1 MHFYYFIHS
10 FKAKPA
16 EVQRK
21 FTYYIAEQRVF
32 FYILQLQ
39 KSFISY
45 QYYNILDITPITR
58 SGHGDAA
65 GPRVQTGRSGRPKN
79 P

>member
-1 MHFYYFIHS
+1 M
-10 FKAKPA
+10 
-16 EVQRK
+16 QGK

-32 FYILQLQ
+32 FLHSSAA

-65 GPRVQTGRSGRPKN
+65 GPRVQTGRYGRPKN